1 MDISKSDIVLSLA
14 GHDRGELFFVI
25 AEDGDHV
32 LIANGKGRKVDNPK
46 RKKRK
51 HVRRVARID
60 SRVANKLRQG
70 DKVLN
75 SELRKDLAV
84 YKANNPVI

>member
-32 LIANGKGRKVDNPK
+32 LIANGKGRTVDDPK

-84 YKANNPVI
+84 YKANDPVI